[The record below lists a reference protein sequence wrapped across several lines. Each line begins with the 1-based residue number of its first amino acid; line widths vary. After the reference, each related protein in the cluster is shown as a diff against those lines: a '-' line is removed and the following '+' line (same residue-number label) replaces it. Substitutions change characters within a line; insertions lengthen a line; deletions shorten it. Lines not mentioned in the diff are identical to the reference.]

1 MLTLKA
7 VKEETDKESN
17 STFIKKKE
25 HVMPVVSNTSSEM
38 QSLADEHLPQI
49 PRRSFMI
56 HSSPSLCREKSEK
69 DEDTLSVDDYYC
81 SIKKASLLKT
91 NGRCMS

>member
-7 VKEETDKESN
+7 VKEEADKESN
-17 STFIKKKE
+17 STFIQKKE
-25 HVMPVVSNTSSEM
+25 HVVVMPVVSNTSSEM

-56 HSSPSLCREKSEK
+56 HSSPSLCREQEEK
-69 DEDTLSVDDYYC
+69 EEDTLSVDDYYC
-81 SIKKASLLKT
+81 SIK
-91 NGRCMS
+91 